1 MEERLL
7 REINRSN
14 PWWIREKE
22 KVEEY
27 KRKQFTEIASYLKKR
42 QIIGIVGL
50 RRVGKTV
57 MMKQLINL
65 LLKEIP
71 PENILFFTF
80 EDEWNKKEILEEI
93 LYYHLENK
101 SKDGKR
107 FIFLDEIQ
115 LVEGWEYVL
124 KRFYD
129 REQNIKFIVSG
140 SASLSITKSIESLAG
155 RIYDFVLYPLT
166 FHEFLELNELNL
178 DYKKVEKFNE
188 YKKLYDKIIYL
199 KERILHLFSEF
210 IIRGGFPEISK
221 EINMEVIRKYIKNS
235 VVEKIVLKDIPKEF
249 EVRKIDIL
257 EGIVK
262 YAARE
267 TSKLYTIKNMS
278 MLLKTDK
285 ETISNYLNYLEKSFI
300 IYTIY
305 NYSKSATKQLRTNKK
320 LHILPSVA
328 IALENYSNDILN
340 YPELVGNYIESL
352 IAIYGSYVKERVF
365 FWRTPQK
372 DEVDIVLK
380 NKQIIP
386 VEVKYQNQITKND
399 FGSLIKFMD
408 KFKLREG
415 ILVTK
420 SLLKEEIIEGKK
432 IMFIPAWLFLLAF

>member
-124 KRFYD
+124 K
-129 REQNIKFIVSG
+129 
-140 SASLSITKSIESLAG
+140 
-155 RIYDFVLYPLT
+155 
-166 FHEFLELNELNL
+166 
-178 DYKKVEKFNE
+178 
-188 YKKLYDKIIYL
+188 
-199 KERILHLFSEF
+199 
-210 IIRGGFPEISK
+210 
-221 EINMEVIRKYIKNS
+221 
-235 VVEKIVLKDIPKEF
+235 
-249 EVRKIDIL
+249 
-257 EGIVK
+257 
-262 YAARE
+262 
-267 TSKLYTIKNMS
+267 
-278 MLLKTDK
+278 
-285 ETISNYLNYLEKSFI
+285 
-300 IYTIY
+300 
-305 NYSKSATKQLRTNKK
+305 
-320 LHILPSVA
+320 
-328 IALENYSNDILN
+328 
-340 YPELVGNYIESL
+340 
-352 IAIYGSYVKERVF
+352 
-365 FWRTPQK
+365 
-372 DEVDIVLK
+372 
-380 NKQIIP
+380 
-386 VEVKYQNQITKND
+386 
-399 FGSLIKFMD
+399 
-408 KFKLREG
+408 
-415 ILVTK
+415 
-420 SLLKEEIIEGKK
+420 
-432 IMFIPAWLFLLAF
+432 